1 LIHKRRNWAGFFY
14 TTATLGITNYFEL
27 FVAVAVAVAV
37 VAASVAVVT
46 CGVKRRSNLILKYN
60 SVKLSAR

>member
-37 VAASVAVVT
+37 VASVAVVT
-46 CGVKRRSNLILKYN
+46 CGVKGRFNLILKYN